1 MINVFYMRTDN
12 RLPQGWKYKKMP
24 EVVKWGSGGTPK
36 ATESLYYENGTIPWL
51 IIGDLNDGIVKD
63 SATRITK
70 LGLKN
75 SSAKLIPCGTLLIA
89 MYGSIGKLGITGFEC
104 CTNQAIAFA
113 QNLNGVDTMFLFYYL
128 MMIKPKLV
136 QMGKGGTQKNI
147 SQTVLNSLY
156 IPLPP
161 LPTQQA
167 IVSRIETLFTELDKG
182 VEHLRTAQQQIKTYR
197 QAVLSHWLNNEDGKW
212 EMVKLGDVAEK
223 IFDGPFGTHL
233 KSDDYVSS
241 GIRVVRLENIKA
253 GYFDD
258 SKQSFVT
265 PEKYEIIKRHTV
277 YPTDLIMSTFISEE
291 VKVCQMPKHIEF
303 AVNKADCIG
312 IRLKSLANN
321 DFIKYY
327 LSFRS
332 VYHQLEIQVHGAT
345 RPRVNTTQIKNIEIN
360 LPPLSEQQR
369 IVAEIESRLSQ
380 ASAAEESIGKSLQ
393 QAEAL
398 RQSILKK
405 AFNGELI

>member
-1 MINVFYMRTDN
+1 MPTYPTYKLGDVAEIINGKN
-12 RLPQGWKYKKMP
+12 QK
-24 EVVKWGSGGTPK
+24 EVVSSQGDYPIYGSGGIIGW
-36 ATESLYYENGTIPWL
+36 ATDYLCKENSTIIGRKGTI
-51 IIGDLNDGIVKD
+51 D
-63 SATRITK
+63 SPIFVNRK
-70 LGLKN
+70 FWN
-75 SSAKLIPCGTLLIA
+75 
-89 MYGSIGKLGITGFEC
+89 
-104 CTNQAIAFA
+104 
-113 QNLNGVDTMFLFYYL
+113 VDTAFGIQPSERVLPRYLFFFC
-128 MMIKPKLV
+128 KSFDFKKLDKSTTIPSLAKRDLL
-136 QMGKGGTQKNI
+136 QI
-147 SQTVLNSLY
+147 S

-167 IVSRIETLFTELDKG
+167 IVTRIESLFAELDKAA
-182 VEHLRTAQQQIKTYR
+182 EHLRTAQQQLKTYR
-197 QAVLSHWLNNEDGKW
+197 QAVLNHWLNNEDGKW
-212 EMVKLGDVAEK
+212 EMVKLGEVAEK

-258 SKQSFVT
+258 SKQSYVT

-312 IRLKSLANN
+312 IRLKPLANN

-327 LSFRS
+327 LSLRS

-360 LPPLSEQQR
+360 LPPLTDQHR
-369 IVAEIESRLSQ
+369 IVQEIESRLSQ
-380 ASAAEESIGKSLQ
+380 AEAAEASIAEALQ
-393 QAEAL
+393 KTEAL

-405 AFNGELI
+405 AFSGELV

>member
-1 MINVFYMRTDN
+1 MSQYPT
-12 RLPQGWKYKKMP
+12 Y
-24 EVVKWGSGGTPK
+24 
-36 ATESLYYENGTIPWL
+36 
-51 IIGDLNDGIVKD
+51 
-63 SATRITK
+63 K
-70 LGLKN
+70 LGEVADYIN
-75 SSAKLIPCGTLLIA
+75 GR
-89 MYGSIGKLGITGFEC
+89 
-104 CTNQAIAFA
+104 AFKPSEWKEKGLPIVRI
-113 QNLNGVDTMFLFYYL
+113 QNLNDESAVYHYSDAEHEEKYLLHDGDLLFAWAASLGTYIWNGGEAWLNQHIFKVLPKQNVSKMYLYYAL
-128 MMIKPKLV
+128 TSIIKELYSKSHGSGMV
-136 QMGKGGTQKNI
+136 HVTKGKFEETE
-147 SQTVLNSLY
+147 

-161 LPTQQA
+161 LATQRA
-167 IVSRIETLFTELDKG
+167 IVTRIESLFAELDKG
-182 VEHLRTAQQQIKTYR
+182 VEKLKTAQQQLKVYR
-197 QAVLSHWLNNEDGKW
+197 QAVLNDCLTKGSEKW
-212 EMVKLGDVAEK
+212 KKVKLGEVAEK

-258 SKQSFVT
+258 SKQSYVT

-291 VKVCQMPKHIEF
+291 VKVCQMPDHIVF

-312 IRLKSLANN
+312 IRLKKASAIN

-327 LSFRS
+327 LSLRS

-360 LPPLSEQQR
+360 LPSLPEQQR
-369 IVAEIESRLSQ
+369 IVQEIETRLS
-380 ASAAEESIGKSLQ
+380 ACDEVEKNIAESLQ
-393 QAEAL
+393 QSEAL

-405 AFNGELI
+405 AFEGELV